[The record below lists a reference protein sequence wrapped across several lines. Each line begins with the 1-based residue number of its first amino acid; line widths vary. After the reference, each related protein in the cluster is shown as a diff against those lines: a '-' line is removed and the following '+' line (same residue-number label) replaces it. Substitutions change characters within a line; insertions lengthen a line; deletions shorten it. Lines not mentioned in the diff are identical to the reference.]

1 MIRRRWK
8 IAACVL
14 VLAASCEKADPADD
28 LPRQWTRQEVR
39 LAAVSPSPGMQSQL
53 APDGYNLL
61 WSPGDRIGVY
71 LRSGSQFTA
80 VNEPLT
86 LVGSEPVATGVFT
99 GELPMDAAA
108 SSYTL
113 YAYYPYSEQVSA
125 DATGIRFTLAPEQVQ
140 TASGDSEHLGSY
152 DFTVA
157 RIATSQTGTE
167 WNVRFRHAFAVVEV
181 DLTASGAM
189 VGKRVESVAL
199 YATDATTVQGDGSLL
214 DVTHM
219 TGDFTFDLT
228 AGDDNNGAAYAGGSA
243 QLGYCRLSF
252 SEPPQLGSEPVVA
265 YLTVCPEDYARADG
279 EVYLVVRTADGYTAT
294 YAKPGID
301 IGAGQMKVIR
311 QEVADA
317 VTPLPTVVLS
327 NVGTANCYI
336 ASRAVQE
343 YAFDATVAGNGVVTD
358 GLRQAVQRFEG
369 RTLEA
374 SLSGAYARLLW
385 QSSPYLI
392 EPGSIGYGEGMIRFK
407 TSGRPVTLGGN
418 AVIGLFASDAPDAE
432 ALWSWHIW
440 ITDRS
445 NEELQQLAETYRL
458 YPAYETVYGTGST
471 RMMDRNLGAIYK
483 GESDY
488 ARSFRAPLYQWGRKD
503 PFPWGITV
511 YDQQSVPHRYITTWK
526 PVQSTGVPGQYAG
539 YTGNTRYATAHPDLF
554 IATVDATSYDWYY
567 GGGKGSGPE
576 YRNNE
581 LWGNPTGYTVGQ
593 HTVKTLFDPCPPG
606 WKMPHPYVFS
616 AFTRTGQNVE
626 VSSGE
631 ANVTGTFRQ
640 GWNLLYDGSA
650 TTFFPGVG
658 YRFDEF
664 GTFFFAPSG
673 YYWTSS
679 PAQPDTFG
687 GWAFGMTSVEI
698 ETYISDPR
706 GFGLPVRC
714 MRDE

>member
-1 MIRRRWK
+1 MRYGSI
-8 IAACVL
+8 IAACAL
-14 VLAASCEKADPADD
+14 LLAASCTREEPSPDVPQ
-28 LPRQWTRQEVR
+28 QWTRQAVR
-39 LAAVSPSPGMQSQL
+39 LTARHAAPGTKSQL
-53 APDGYNLL
+53 APDGYNML
-61 WSPGDRIGVY
+61 WSPADRIGVY

-99 GELPMDAAA
+99 GELPMDTGS

-113 YAYYPYSEQVSA
+113 YAYYPYSEQVST
-125 DATGIRFTLAPEQVQ
+125 DATGIRFTLSPEQLQ
-140 TASGDSEHLGSY
+140 AASGDSEHLGNY

-157 RIATSQTGTE
+157 RIATSPTGAE
-167 WNVRFRHAFAVVEV
+167 WNVSFRHAFAVVEV

-189 VGKRVESVAL
+189 AGKRVESVAL
-199 YATDATTVQGDGSLL
+199 YATDATTVQGDGTLL

-219 TGDFTFDLT
+219 AGEFTFDLT
-228 AGDDNNGAAYAGGSA
+228 SGDENNTAAYAGASA
-243 QLGYCRLSF
+243 QLGYCRLRF
-252 SEPPQLGSEPVVA
+252 AEPPQLGSEPVMA
-265 YLTVCPEDYARADG
+265 YLTVSPEDYARADG
-279 EVYLVVRTADGYTAT
+279 AVYLVVRTTDGYTAT
-294 YAKPGID
+294 FTKPGID
-301 IGAGQMKVIR
+301 IRAGQMKVIR

-317 VTPLPTVVLS
+317 VAPLPTVVLS
-327 NVGTANCYI
+327 AAGTANCYI
-336 ASRAVQE
+336 ASRAAQE

-369 RTLEA
+369 RKLDT
-374 SLSGAYARLLW
+374 SLSGGYARLLW

-392 EPGSIGYGEGMIRFK
+392 EPGSIVYDGGVIRFR
-407 TSGRPVTLGGN
+407 TTARPVVLGGN
-418 AVIGLFASDAPDAE
+418 AVIALFADDTPDAE

-445 NEELQQLAETYRL
+445 NEELQQRAETYRL
-458 YPAYETVYGTGST
+458 YPAYEAVYGAGAT

-526 PVQSTGVPGQYAG
+526 PVQSTGNPGHYAG
-539 YTGNTRYATAHPDLF
+539 YTGNTYYATAHPELF

-567 GGGKGSGPE
+567 GGGKGNGPQ

-581 LWGNPTGYTVGQ
+581 LWGNPSGYIVGQ
-593 HTVKTLFDPCPPG
+593 NTVKTLFDPCPPG

-616 AFTRTGQNVE
+616 AFTRTGQNAA

-640 GWNLLYDGSA
+640 GWNFLYDDSA
-650 TTFFPGVG
+650 ATYYPGVG

-664 GTFFFAPSG
+664 GKFFFTPSG
-673 YYWTSS
+673 YYWTSAPS
-679 PAQPDTFG
+679 QPDTFG
-687 GWAFGMTSVEI
+687 GWAFGMTSAVVD
-698 ETYISDPR
+698 TYVSDPR